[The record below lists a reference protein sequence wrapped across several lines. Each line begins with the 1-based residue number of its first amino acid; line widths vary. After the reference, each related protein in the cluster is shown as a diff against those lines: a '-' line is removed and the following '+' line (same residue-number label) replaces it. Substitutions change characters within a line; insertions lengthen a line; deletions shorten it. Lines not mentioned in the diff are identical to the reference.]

1 MIRVVTDSTALFV
14 DPMLVK
20 QYHIE
25 VVPVYVRFGEQRFR
39 LGFDLDAEEFLYRM
53 QRHDSPPV
61 LEPPSIDEFYNIYAR
76 LNRETT
82 QIISLHI
89 SDVLTDVCK
98 HALAASKMLLGRC
111 DIAVIDSQ
119 TLSAGL
125 GMLVEHAAYLS
136 MQTHDLEIAVRE
148 VRRAIPRL
156 YAVFYV
162 QSMKT
167 ICRYELITESQAILG
182 TMLGIMPCV
191 TIEEGQLT
199 IMEKALNHHQAIDK
213 LVEFATEFTQ
223 IEQLVILHHSTSLSE
238 PVRQLQDRLA
248 LELGSSN
255 FPTQVYDG
263 SVATFLGPDATGI
276 VIFESENDED

>member
-14 DPMLVK
+14 DPTLVK
-20 QYHIE
+20 HHHIE
-25 VVPVYVRFGEQRFR
+25 VVPVYVRFGDQRLR
-39 LGFDLDAEEFLYRM
+39 LGFDIDAEEFLYRM
-53 QRHDSPPV
+53 QHYQTPPV
-61 LEPPSIDEFYNIYAR
+61 LEPPNIDELYNVYAR

-82 QIISLHI
+82 QIMSLHI
-89 SDVLTDVCK
+89 SDQLADVCK

-119 TLSAGL
+119 MLSAGL
-125 GMLVEHAAYLS
+125 GMLVEHAAYLAL
-136 MQTHDLEIAVRE
+136 QTNDLEAAVRE

-156 YAVFYV
+156 YGVFYV

-167 ICRYELITESQAILG
+167 ICRHDLITESQAILG
-182 TMLGIMPCV
+182 AMLGIMPCV

-223 IEQLVILHHSTSLSE
+223 IEQLVILHHSPTLTE

-248 LELGSSN
+248 LELGGAN

-263 SVATFLGPDATGI
+263 SIAAFLGPDATGI
-276 VIFESENDED
+276 MIFESEENED